1 MNSQRL
7 TTAFEMST
15 REFLRRR
22 GMLSIIILVPIVGFG
37 LIYLGLPRTPASLE
51 AIENGVKVTVEMNQV
66 ELFSG
71 FGALS
76 FVGLLSGVVGLYLMR
91 SALTADRRLRVA
103 GFAAAELLIAR
114 LTLLVLVDAALAAF
128 LVLITSLFAPPQQ
141 LIPFYIAIFFAAVLY
156 SFYGALFALFIRNEM
171 GGILAIT
178 FLANIDVGYLQ
189 LPGYS
194 TVLEEWWIK
203 LLPGYFPVQLAID
216 AAFTDTAEL
225 FLTSLWAIPHGLMI
239 AGFML
244 GAYQQATE
252 IRPFMPEESGRR
264 FGKLLLFVIGAGLLT
279 AAGVF
284 GYLYASAQPPVVQT
298 DGRVDAP
305 SAQVIPLVSGR
316 IRELR
321 VQEGQPVAEGAIVA
335 WLEDEISQRTLPVR
349 APITGQ
355 VTSLPV
361 RQGEN
366 IVQGS
371 PLATIHDLARLE
383 VRLEVAETD
392 IARIAE
398 GQRVEL
404 NFASLDAKVIT
415 TVREIGTEPLPAEPG
430 TTETTKRI
438 RKYAVKVY
446 LPNPDPRLR
455 LDMAVQGKIYY

>member
-1 MNSQRL
+1 
-7 TTAFEMST
+7 
-15 REFLRRR
+15 
-22 GMLSIIILVPIVGFG
+22 
-37 LIYLGLPRTPASLE
+37 
-51 AIENGVKVTVEMNQV
+51 
-66 ELFSG
+66 
-71 FGALS
+71 
-76 FVGLLSGVVGLYLMR
+76 MR

-264 FGKLLLFVIGAGLLT
+264 FGKLLLFGIGAGLLT

-284 GYLYASAQPPVVQT
+284 RLSLRQRSTASGS
-298 DGRVDAP
+298 DGRQSGCAFRASHSLGKRTHP
-305 SAQVIPLVSGR
+305 GASRPRGTAGSGR
-316 IRELR
+316 SHRGVARGRDFAANLTCPCSNNR
-321 VQEGQPVAEGAIVA
+321 AGHQPAC
-335 WLEDEISQRTLPVR
+335 T
-349 APITGQ
+349 
-355 VTSLPV
+355 
-361 RQGEN
+361 
-366 IVQGS
+366 
-371 PLATIHDLARLE
+371 AR
-383 VRLEVAETD
+383 
-392 IARIAE
+392 
-398 GQRVEL
+398 
-404 NFASLDAKVIT
+404 
-415 TVREIGTEPLPAEPG
+415 
-430 TTETTKRI
+430 
-438 RKYAVKVY
+438 
-446 LPNPDPRLR
+446 
-455 LDMAVQGKIYY
+455 